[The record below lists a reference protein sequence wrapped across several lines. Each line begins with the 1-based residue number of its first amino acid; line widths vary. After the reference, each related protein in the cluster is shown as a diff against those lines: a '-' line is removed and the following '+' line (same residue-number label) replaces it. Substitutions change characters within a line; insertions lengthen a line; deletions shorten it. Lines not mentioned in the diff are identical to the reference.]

1 VKNKA
6 AFLIARS
13 IVLVLT
19 LCVAGFGLMYA
30 VVALSRGLF
39 SWHELWWNVLVD
51 ALALV
56 LLAGV
61 AFASSKIFGAKR
73 ENLFVTLANA
83 MKRIAEGDFNVTV
96 RMEDHDRNDF
106 MGQVVSGLNEMAES
120 LKKMEAMRQE
130 FVSDVS
136 HEIQS
141 PLTSIGGFAK
151 ALRDEGLG
159 TKQRAHYLDIIESES
174 QRLSRLSDSLLKLS
188 ALDARTQT
196 ISTRPYTLDAQIRN
210 VVLACESQW
219 KAKGVEVIAE
229 LEPLSVT
236 ADEAMLA
243 QVWGNLIHN
252 AVKFTPSGG
261 TICVSLRREEG
272 FAVVRVRD
280 SGMGISPEDI
290 PLVFDRFFKAD
301 KSRSNANGVGG
312 SGLGLSIAQKIVTLH
327 RGTITAESA
336 GAGAGS
342 LFAVR
347 IPLEP
352 GVAVR

>member
-1 VKNKA
+1 
-6 AFLIARS
+6 
-13 IVLVLT
+13 
-19 LCVAGFGLMYA
+19 MYA

-39 SWHELWWNVLVD
+39 SWQELWWNVLVD

-56 LLAGV
+56 LLAAV
-61 AFASSKIFGAKR
+61 AFASSRIFGAKR
-73 ENLFVTLANA
+73 ENLFLTLANA
-83 MKRIAEGDFNVTV
+83 MKRIAEGDFDVSV
-96 RMEDHDRNDF
+96 QIEDHERNDF

-141 PLTSIGGFAK
+141 PLTSIGGFAG

-159 TKQRAHYLDIIESES
+159 AEQRAHYLDIIESES
-174 QRLSRLSDSLLKLS
+174 LRLSRLSDSLLKLS
-188 ALDARTQT
+188 ALDSRTQT
-196 ISTRPYTLDAQIRN
+196 ISTRPYALDAQIRN
-210 VVLACESQW
+210 AVLACESQW
-219 KAKGVEVIAE
+219 QAKGLEVTAE

-243 QVWGNLIHN
+243 QVWGNLVHN

-261 TICVSLRREEG
+261 KICVSLRSEEG

-280 SGMGISPEDI
+280 SGIGISPDDI

-301 KSRSNANGVGG
+301 KSRTNADGVGG
-312 SGLGLSIAQKIVTLH
+312 NGLGLAIAQKIVTLH
-327 RGTITAESA
+327 RGTITVESL
-336 GAGAGS
+336 GPRAGS
-342 LFAVR
+342 VFTVR
-347 IPLEP
+347 LPL
-352 GVAVR
+352 